1 MYFARV
7 SYLPYQGSHTPG
19 LTLCIL
25 DRKIYSFLPPCNF
38 SNEHFLAFHLNK
50 LLFSG
55 INKFAV
61 SLWETATLVSRFS
74 DIQYAWLFV
83 YVPHIIITYALLFI
97 NPCIAFVFTPF
108 NY

>member
-19 LTLCIL
+19 F
-25 DRKIYSFLPPCNF
+25 R
-38 SNEHFLAFHLNK
+38 LNK
-50 LLFSG
+50 SLFSG

-83 YVPHIIITYALLFI
+83 YVPHIIITYALLLI